1 MNRILQLHDN
11 CSDDRCFTCKFRD
24 FIEEGPGTAA
34 PLIRQL
40 NTVWHEYRFGKQQD
54 AHEFFVKLMQEV
66 WSTCIETNQDC
77 GVRNIFYGI
86 QKSTVVCD
94 TCVSQ
99 AVEEYFAAVP
109 VEYNCLV
116 CNSKDRSAKKMTTLD
131 SIPKNIVIHLKR
143 FNGTLRKVSK
153 KVDVSFD
160 LYLRNHVSNGK
171 ELEDKAQLFGVIFH
185 AGRSTSNGHYYAFVK
200 FGQHWFKID
209 DMKITSI
216 TELSL
221 KNCKDQEYILF
232 YRTLPRP
239 YIS

>member
-1 MNRILQLHDN
+1 MTGCTRIEPRQIDINTEYQHINRKRKLQFATGTKSAKEIKISCVYPSGGLLNSKGANICFANALLQCVRLTDMHRILQLHDN
-11 CSDDRCFTCKFRD
+11 CSDDRCFTCNFKE
-24 FIEEGPGTAA
+24 FIEEGPATAA

-66 WSTCIETNQDC
+66 WSTCIDTNQDC

-94 TCVSQ
+94 TCGSVSSKEDVYSDISISIEEVQTVSQ

-116 CNSKDRSAKKMTTLD
+116 CKSKNGSAKKMTTLD

-143 FNGTLRKVSK
+143 
-153 KVDVSFD
+153 
-160 LYLRNHVSNGK
+160 
-171 ELEDKAQLFGVIFH
+171 
-185 AGRSTSNGHYYAFVK
+185 
-200 FGQHWFKID
+200 
-209 DMKITSI
+209 
-216 TELSL
+216 
-221 KNCKDQEYILF
+221 
-232 YRTLPRP
+232 
-239 YIS
+239 

>member
-1 MNRILQLHDN
+1 MICN
-11 CSDDRCFTCKFRD
+11 
-24 FIEEGPGTAA
+24 
-34 PLIRQL
+34 
-40 NTVWHEYRFGKQQD
+40 
-54 AHEFFVKLMQEV
+54 FFF
-66 WSTCIETNQDC
+66 SSNQDC

-94 TCVSQ
+94 TCGSVSSKEDVYSDISISIEEVQTVSQ

-116 CNSKDRSAKKMTTLD
+116 CKSKNGSAKKMTTLD

-143 FNGTLRKVSK
+143 FNGTLRKVNK

-160 LYLRNHVSNGK
+160 LHLRNHVSNGK

-185 AGRSTSNGHYYAFVK
+185 AGRSASNGHYYSFVK

-216 TELSL
+216 TELSFQ
-221 KNCKDQEYILF
+221 NCKDQEYILF